1 MAEEVVNAEIFPKI
15 LYRLKDSDILVKKY
29 AATCIREIAK

>member
-1 MAEEVVNAEIFPKI
+1 MVVEADVFPKI
-15 LYRLKDSDILVKKY
+15 LYRLKDNDLLVKKF